1 MAREQ
6 QCEAIV
12 LRHMAY
18 GEADLIVSLLSR
30 HQGLMKCFA
39 RSAKKSQK
47 RFSSSLQPFSQS
59 VFQYR
64 SGRGSL
70 LTLLDAD
77 LVVTRSGLH
86 AKLKTLACA
95 SYGVELIE
103 LLLVEGDAHE
113 EVFILLAA
121 FLDYLAAQGD
131 AEVARVLIE
140 LRLIG
145 LLGYLP
151 HLLHCSSCNLI
162 LTHEPVRF
170 DSLRGGSLC
179 TACSGS
185 SGLEV
190 GLGTLGSLSRILRV
204 PFSQFDGF
212 RFGEQT
218 LNEGRALLSQIL
230 RQHLSREPKSLK
242 FMQQIGV

>member
-1 MAREQ
+1 MASEQ

-18 GEADLIVSLLSR
+18 GEADLIVSLFSR
-30 HQGLMKCFA
+30 QHGLLKCFA

-47 RFSSSLQPFSQS
+47 RFSSSLQPFAQS

-64 SGRGSL
+64 PGRGSL
-70 LTLLDAD
+70 LALVDAD
-77 LVVTRSGLH
+77 LIAARSGLH
-86 AKLKTLACA
+86 TNLKTLACA

-103 LLLVEGDAHE
+103 LLLVEGDAQE
-113 EVFILLAA
+113 EVFLLLEA
-121 FLDYLAAQGD
+121 FLDFLAADGES
-131 AEVARVLIE
+131 EVARVLLE
-140 LRLIG
+140 LRLID

-151 HLLHCSSCNLI
+151 HLLHCSLCDQI
-162 LTHEPVRF
+162 LTHELVHF

-179 TACSGS
+179 SSCSGS
-185 SGLEV
+185 TGLEL

-204 PFSQFDGF
+204 PFSQFSGF

-218 LNEGRALLSQIL
+218 LNEGRALLSQVL
-230 RQHLSREPKSLK
+230 LQHLPREPKSVK